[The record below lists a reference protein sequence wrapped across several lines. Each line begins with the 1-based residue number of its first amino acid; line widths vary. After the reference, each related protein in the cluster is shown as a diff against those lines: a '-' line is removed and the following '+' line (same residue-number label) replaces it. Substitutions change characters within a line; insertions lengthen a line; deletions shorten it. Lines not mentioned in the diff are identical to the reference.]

1 MQRKIIEIDESL
13 CNGCGAC
20 VTGCAEGALAI
31 IDGKARIV
39 SDHFCD
45 GLGACLGH
53 CPTGALRIIERD
65 APEFDEAAAMAHVA
79 TLGKTPAHSGG
90 GCPSTRVESLAPQT
104 PCQQANIPTAQPIS
118 AASALG
124 TWPIKLRL
132 VPSNAP
138 FLQGSRLLLTS
149 DCVPPAFPAFQS
161 AFLPG
166 RVALL
171 GCPKFDDTAAYVE
184 KLAAIVRDNAIVD
197 ITVLQME
204 VPCCSGMS
212 RIAALAVAQAGKP
225 VPVTR
230 VVVTRR
236 GEIAAMEPVV
246 VERTPFAMAGE

>member
-1 MQRKIIEIDESL
+1 MRRKIIEIDESL

-20 VTGCAEGALAI
+20 VTGCAEGALEI
-31 IDGKARIV
+31 RDGKAKV
-39 SDHFCD
+39 VAETFCD

-53 CPTGALRIIERD
+53 CPTGALAIVERE
-65 APEFDEAAAMAHVA
+65 APDFDEEAAMAHVA
-79 TLGKTPAHSGG
+79 AQKNAQARSA
-90 GCPSTRVESLAPQT
+90 GCPSGRPLTLT
-104 PCQQANIPTAQPIS
+104 PCQAANVPASQP
-118 AASALG
+118 ATGASTLG

-132 VPSNAP
+132 VQPEAP
-138 FLQGSRLLLTS
+138 FLRGARLLLTS

-171 GCPKFDDTAAYVE
+171 GCPKFDDVQSYVD
-184 KLAAIVRDNAIVD
+184 KLTAIVAANDIAD

-204 VPCCSGMS
+204 VPCCSGMA
-212 RIAALAVAQAGKP
+212 RIAAKAVAEAGKT

-236 GEIAAMEPVV
+236 GDIAAMEHMGT
-246 VERTPFAMAGE
+246 EKK